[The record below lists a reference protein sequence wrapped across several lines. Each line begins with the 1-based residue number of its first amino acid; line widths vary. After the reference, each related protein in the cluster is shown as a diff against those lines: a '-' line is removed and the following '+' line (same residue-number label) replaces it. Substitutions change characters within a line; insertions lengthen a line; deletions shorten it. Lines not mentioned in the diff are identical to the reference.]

1 MQHTAISS
9 QGFFRNRIL
18 IGGLILYGC
27 SFAVLLRNKN
37 FDPTGAVIVLALFGG
52 LFPFLAWIATRRALP
67 LSVSVRPSTSELIV
81 LTGYIIALSL
91 YLIGGPQWIDQHLP
105 SFWIDSLRIKFFVSL
120 AKKLVVFVAIPFAIF
135 RFGFGYRI
143 RDFGIDNWQT
153 TVIGGIITG
162 NQVSAIQTSGHA
174 PTQPSESAIIATLQP
189 GNYTAIV
196 RGRNNTMGVA
206 LVEV

>member
-1 MQHTAISS
+1 LPCIEPVEMQHTAISS

-37 FDPTGAVIVLALFGG
+37 FDPTGAVIVLALF
-52 LFPFLAWIATRRALP
+52 
-67 LSVSVRPSTSELIV
+67 
-81 LTGYIIALSL
+81 
-91 YLIGGPQWIDQHLP
+91 GGPQWIDQHLP